1 MEMINSYY
9 NCLLRNLLFNKMNS
23 FQCFKVEA
31 IDIHLLFN
39 RGKLISQVKECSRKK
54 LRGEDIPK
62 LFSHPKVGKY
72 FWQVN

>member
-1 MEMINSYY
+1 M
-9 NCLLRNLLFNKMNS
+9 NC

-31 IDIHLLFN
+31 VDIHLLFN
-39 RGKLISQVKECSRKK
+39 RGKLISQEKDACSRKK
-54 LRGEDIPK
+54 VRGDDIPK

>member
-1 MEMINSYY
+1 
-9 NCLLRNLLFNKMNS
+9 LFTEEPFVQQNEQ

-39 RGKLISQVKECSRKK
+39 RGKLISQVKEV
-54 LRGEDIPK
+54 RGEDIPK